1 MSDFIERI
9 TKPAIQDFI
18 NKNLSSDLQKLIL
31 KGSPFKEVSIQ
42 EIATQIE
49 GRKKIEKK
57 LPTWFKTDG
66 LIYPP
71 KLNLEQSSSEITAN
85 YKTTL
90 IGDGALIDLTGGFG
104 IDAYYFAKKA
114 AKVLHCEL
122 NEELSAIVQNNFK
135 HLGISNVEFKIGD
148 GLKVLQQIKKV
159 NTVYIDPSRRA
170 DLGKVFLLKDCEPNV
185 LLYQD
190 LYITK
195 ADKVIIKAAPML
207 DISAALQELKLVS
220 EIHIVSVNN
229 ECKELLFV
237 IEKHTKTEP
246 DVFCALLNKDE
257 KRVYAFKYSEEKSL
271 KVIPQP
277 IKNYLYEPDAAILKA
292 GFFKSLVQNFKVSK
306 LHQHTHLYT
315 SENMLPNFPG
325 KIFKIVK
332 KTAFLNFKADK
343 SLSKANVVTR
353 NFHLKPDEIKKKF
366 KIKDG
371 GNIYLFFCTD
381 YNEQKMVIE
390 VNRMN

>member
-18 NKNLSSDLQKLIL
+18 YKNLHSELQKLIL
-31 KGSPFKEVSIQ
+31 KGSPFKDVSIQ

-49 GRKKIEKK
+49 GRKRIEKK

-90 IGDGALIDLTGGFG
+90 IGDGNLIDLTGGFG

-159 NTVYIDPSRRA
+159 NTVYIDPSRRD

-190 LYITK
+190 LYKTK

-207 DISAALQELKLVS
+207 DISAALQKLKHVS

-246 DVFCALLNKDE
+246 GVFCALLNKDE
-257 KRVYAFKYSEEKSL
+257 KRVYTFKYSEEKSL

-292 GFFKSLVQNFKVSK
+292 GFFKSLVQNFEVSK

-315 SENMLPNFPG
+315 SENMVSNFPG

-332 KTAFLNFKADK
+332 KTAFLNFKIDK

-371 GNIYLFFCTD
+371 GNIYLFFCTA
-381 YNEQKMVIE
+381 YNEQKIIIE